1 MKDKTYD
8 GTTDAEI
15 DSLSFGLLPYSERL
29 DGMYTAS
36 ANFDTPDAGSKKT
49 VTVTVTALSNE
60 SPASNYVLSTTPGD
74 CTKTKSADIKE
85 KSLYVSSISVKDK
98 EYDGTNT
105 AELDIALSDVI
116 ERDKGKLS
124 ATASAAFVDAA
135 VGNDKTVTVSGNIM
149 LTGEVAG
156 NYRLLGNPNTSNL
169 TGDITK
175 KELVISGI
183 AAKNKTYDGT
193 ADAELDYAD
202 VVADGLVGSDSVT
215 VTASGTFAD
224 ANAGVGKV
232 VTISGITLS
241 GAQAG
246 NYTVSGSSQSS
257 AAADISP
264 LAITLQ
270 SKSLSKVYDGNA
282 LKPGSDED
290 KLVTVTSGEIVTGET
305 LTYTFTGSQT
315 DVGTSDNTFTATDST
330 TALAA
335 NYAISYDYGKLT
347 VTVPVTVGDEV
358 KDLTVGNVT
367 PSDKEKI
374 EKALEEVKKYL
385 DMSPSED
392 EKKELEAKKAQYEA
406 LLKQIDRVTRA
417 QKGSLLATGDEARGK
432 LWLGLFVLSMS
443 LGTGLLAL
451 LKRRGEY

>member
-8 GTTDAEI
+8 STTDAEI
-15 DSLSFGLLPYSERL
+15 DSLSFGSLPYNERL
-29 DGMYTAS
+29 DGKYTAS
-36 ANFDTPDAGSKKT
+36 ASFDTPDAGSKKT
-49 VTVTVTALSNE
+49 VTVTVTALSSE

-74 CTKTKSADIKE
+74 CTKTKLAGIKE

-105 AELDIALSDVI
+105 AELDIALTGVI

-149 LTGEVAG
+149 LTGEAAG

-241 GAQAG
+241 GAQSG
-246 NYTVSGSSQSS
+246 NYTVSDSSQSS
-257 AAADISP
+257 AADISP
-264 LAITLQ
+264 RAITLQ

-290 KLVTVTSGEIVTGET
+290 KLVAVTSGKIVTGET

-315 DVGTSDNTFTATDST
+315 DVGTSDNTFTATDSA

-347 VTVPVTVGDEV
+347 VTVPATVGDDV
-358 KDLTVGNVT
+358 KDLTAGNVT

-451 LKRRGEY
+451 IKRGKKR